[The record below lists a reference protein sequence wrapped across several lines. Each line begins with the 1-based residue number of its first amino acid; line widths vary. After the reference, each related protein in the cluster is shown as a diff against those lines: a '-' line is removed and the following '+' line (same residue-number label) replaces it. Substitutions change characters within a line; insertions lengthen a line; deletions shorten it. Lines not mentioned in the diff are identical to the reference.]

1 MLSGKLF
8 QHRIRVKKMGKNKTY
23 YRKKAGDL
31 YEEDE
36 WGDRNDRQRKRY
48 DKVKSAINKARK
60 LKKKQR
66 DLSL

>member
-36 WGDRNDRQRKRY
+36 WGDRNDRQ
-48 DKVKSAINKARK
+48 
-60 LKKKQR
+60 
-66 DLSL
+66 